1 MSDMRLKTSALGQL
15 FPPRARFDT
24 EQMPDL
30 TGRVTIVTGGNSG
43 IGRETVK
50 ALLEH
55 NAIVYMATRN
65 KRKAEEAIAEL
76 NERTGRLAIYLELDL
91 SSLSSVKRAAEEF
104 MSKEKKLHI
113 LFNNAGVMWSPRE
126 MLTAEGYDMQF
137 GTNVLGHFYL
147 TALLMPALLAGRDSS
162 PDGYVRV
169 ITTSSSAAY
178 RYTLNWDSFKAGA
191 ARRKMSPRT
200 LYCQSKFA
208 DVVFARQLAKR
219 YGEKGIVSISCN
231 PGYIDT
237 ELFRHA
243 SRFMQ
248 RLTNL
253 IAHPASKGA
262 LTQLWAGTMPETV
275 QYNGEFLIPWA
286 RVGRCRREAYD
297 NALGER
303 LWAWLEEQVEGRRG

>member
-1 MSDMRLKTSALGQL
+1 
-15 FPPRARFDT
+15 
-24 EQMPDL
+24 
-30 TGRVTIVTGGNSG
+30 
-43 IGRETVK
+43 
-50 ALLEH
+50 
-55 NAIVYMATRN
+55 MATRN
-65 KRKAEEAIAEL
+65 KKKAEEAIAEL

-104 MSKEKKLHI
+104 MSRSIDSKEKKLHI

-137 GTNVLGHFYL
+137 GTNVLGRLLTASSHACPAFEGHFYL

-231 PGYIDT
+231 PGQHVVT
-237 ELFRHA
+237 
-243 SRFMQ
+243 Q
-248 RLTNL
+248 NL

>member
-1 MSDMRLKTSALGQL
+1 MGSFLSDMRLKTSALGQL

-30 TGRVTIVTGGNSG
+30 TGRVTIVTGIERKPNAPCA
-43 IGRETVK
+43 K

-231 PGYIDT
+231 PG
-237 ELFRHA
+237 
-243 SRFMQ
+243 Q
-248 RLTNL
+248 RVVCAT
-253 IAHPASKGA
+253 SD
-262 LTQLWAGTMPETV
+262 E
-275 QYNGEFLIPWA
+275 
-286 RVGRCRREAYD
+286 
-297 NALGER
+297 
-303 LWAWLEEQVEGRRG
+303 